1 MYWFFRETWSK
12 GRSIRNQIK
21 NKKAIDISKNN
32 AKDGGCS
39 GFDPPP
45 ARRSYNMLCH
55 ERHRRGTWVELSLA
69 PDRMNFHCWA
79 SISSAERGSADQSER
94 LNPLPFLY
102 GWKLPC
108 QCNQPQKNTTNKA
121 PFLLGAPPYH
131 SKFVGREGT
140 LSLRTILFAYRPE
153 WISRS
158 TLYSIEISLM
168 QKRRERTER
177 GCAKWELAMHVGNFY
192 PSMWD
197 QPNGRRRGG
206 LPRKMIE
213 IGIITFFPLVL

>member
-121 PFLLGAPPYH
+121 PSLRGSP
-131 SKFVGREGT
+131 
-140 LSLRTILFAYRPE
+140 LSLEIRWEGRNPFFTYYFVCLSTRMNQSIHIIFYRNLTHAE
-153 WISRS
+153 
-158 TLYSIEISLM
+158 
-168 QKRRERTER
+168 
-177 GCAKWELAMHVGNFY
+177 A
-192 PSMWD
+192 
-197 QPNGRRRGG
+197 
-206 LPRKMIE
+206 
-213 IGIITFFPLVL
+213 